1 MIEPSLWRL
10 SGSATWARASTP
22 LILFIALGLPA
33 GAIGV
38 AWPHMR
44 ESLGAPLAGLG
55 LLLAAW
61 TIAYFVASAS
71 SGPGTASFGTSIL
84 LLGGC
89 ALAAAGA
96 LGIALSSRWWMVP
109 LAAVPLGAGSGLI
122 DAAVNAHV
130 SLNRGVRYMGWLH
143 ASWAVGAALGPQVI
157 VVSLA
162 ATGSWRAAFGVMAF
176 AFLGIGLVVAIRRGD
191 WAGGANAPPVQ
202 APARISPGPSYRR
215 ALLLLAGLFLIG
227 AGLEATAG
235 DWSYTQLTTGR
246 SVPAEMASLS
256 ASLFWAGLAGG
267 RAALGLFG
275 NRAAPARL
283 LDAGVALAVLAA
295 LGFWLGPPPVAAF
308 IALPVLG
315 IAVSLI
321 FPLLLSLTPE
331 RVGTAM
337 TPHTVGYGLAAGNL
351 GAGGIPAGAGLV
363 LQSAGVLALGPILV
377 CLAVAMA
384 ILHAV
389 SRFSGPGRRQ
399 SLEPAPGHGGS

>member
-1 MIEPSLWRL
+1 M
-10 SGSATWARASTP
+10 
-22 LILFIALGLPA
+22 LFVALGLPA

-71 SGPGTASFGTSIL
+71 SGSGTARFGTSVL

-96 LGIALSSRWWMVP
+96 LGLALSIHWWTIP
-109 LAAVPLGAGSGLI
+109 PAAFLLGGGSGLI

-143 ASWAVGAALGPQVI
+143 ASWAMGATLGPQAI

-162 ATGSWRAAFGVMAF
+162 ATGSWRAAFGAMAL
-176 AFLGIGLVVAIRRGD
+176 AFLGIGFVVGARRRD
-191 WAGGANAPPVQ
+191 WAGAASAEPEQLPTRASAG
-202 APARISPGPSYRR
+202 SPYRR

-235 DWSYTQLTTGR
+235 DWSYTQLTVGR
-246 SVPAEMASLS
+246 SMHADLASWS
-256 ASLFWAGLAGG
+256 ASLFWAGLAAG
-267 RAALGLFG
+267 RVGLGLFG

-283 LDAGVALAVLAA
+283 LDAGVVIAMLAA
-295 LGFWLGPPPVAAF
+295 LGFWLAPALVAAF
-308 IALPVLG
+308 VALPILG

-337 TPHTVGYGLAAGNL
+337 TTHTVGYGLAAGNI

-363 LQSAGVLALGPILV
+363 LQSAGVLTLGPILAF
-377 CLAVAMA
+377 LAIVMA
-384 ILHAV
+384 VLHAV
-389 SRFSGPGRRQ
+389 SRFSGPGRRR
-399 SLEPAPGHGGS
+399 SL

>member
-1 MIEPSLWRL
+1 MIEPNLWRP

-22 LILFIALGLPA
+22 LILFVTLGLPA

-44 ESLGAPLAGLG
+44 ASLGAPLAGLG

-61 TIAYFVASAS
+61 TVAYFVASAS
-71 SGPGTASFGTSIL
+71 SGPGTARFGTSIL

-89 ALAAAGA
+89 ALAGAGA
-96 LGIALSSRWWMVP
+96 LGLSLASQWWMIPV
-109 LAAVPLGAGSGLI
+109 AALPLGAGSGLI

-143 ASWAVGAALGPQVI
+143 ASWALGAALGPQAIVI
-157 VVSLA
+157 ALA
-162 ATGSWRAAFGVMAF
+162 ATGSWRAAFLVMAA
-176 AFLGIGLVVAIRRGD
+176 AFLGIGLVVGARRTD
-191 WAGGANAPPVQ
+191 WTGGSRSESR
-202 APARISPGPSYRR
+202 PAQPERGGGSRYRR

-235 DWSYTQLTTGR
+235 DWSYTQLTVGR
-246 SVPAEMASLS
+246 SMPADLASWS
-256 ASLFWAGLAGG
+256 ASLFWTGLAAG
-267 RAALGLFG
+267 RVALGLFG
-275 NRAAPARL
+275 NRVSPVRL
-283 LDAGVALAVLAA
+283 LDLGVGTAMLAA
-295 LGFWLGPPPVAAF
+295 VGFWLAPPLVAAF
-308 IALPVLG
+308 IALPILG

-337 TPHTVGYGLAAGNL
+337 TSHTVGYGLAAGNI

-363 LQSAGVLALGPILV
+363 LQSVGVLALGPILAV
-377 CLAVAMA
+377 LAVVMA
-384 ILHAV
+384 LLHAV
-389 SRFSGPGRRQ
+389 SRLGDRGRQ
-399 SLEPAPGHGGS
+399 SL

>member
-1 MIEPSLWRL
+1 VIEPNLWRPG
-10 SGSATWARASTP
+10 GSATWARASTP
-22 LILFIALGLPA
+22 LILFVTLGLPA

-44 ESLGAPLAGLG
+44 ASLGAPLAGLG

-71 SGPGTASFGTSIL
+71 SGPGTARFGTSTL

-89 ALAAAGA
+89 ALAGAGA
-96 LGIALSSRWWMVP
+96 LGLSLASQWWIIPVAAL
-109 LAAVPLGAGSGLI
+109 PLGAGSGLI

-143 ASWAVGAALGPQVI
+143 ASWALGAALGPQAIVI
-157 VVSLA
+157 SLA
-162 ATGSWRAAFGVMAF
+162 ATGSWRAALVVMAA
-176 AFLGIGLVVAIRRGD
+176 AFLGIGLVVGGRRSD
-191 WAGGANAPPVQ
+191 WAGRASNETPAAPPE
-202 APARISPGPSYRR
+202 RGGGSRYRR
-215 ALLLLAGLFLIG
+215 ALLLLAGLFLVG

-246 SVPAEMASLS
+246 SVPPDLASWS

-267 RAALGLFG
+267 RVALGLFG
-275 NRAAPARL
+275 NRVTPVRL
-283 LDAGVALAVLAA
+283 LDLGVGLAMLAA
-295 LGFWLGPPPVAAF
+295 LGFWLAPALVAAF

-337 TPHTVGYGLAAGNL
+337 TSHTVGYGLAAGNI

-363 LQSAGVLALGPILV
+363 LQSAGVLALGPILAF
-377 CLAVAMA
+377 LAVVMA
-384 ILHAV
+384 LLHAV
-389 SRFSGPGRRQ
+389 SRFSDQGRRQ
-399 SLEPAPGHGGS
+399 SL

>member
-1 MIEPSLWRL
+1 VIEPSLWRPG
-10 SGSATWARASTP
+10 GSATWASAGTP
-22 LILFIALGLPA
+22 LMLFVALGLPA

-44 ESLGAPLAGLG
+44 ASLGAPLAGLG

-71 SGPGTASFGTSIL
+71 SGPGTARYGTWIIL
-84 LLGGC
+84 LAGC

-96 LGIALSSRWWMVP
+96 LGIAVSGRWWMIP
-109 LAAVPLGAGSGLI
+109 LAALLLGGGSGLI

-143 ASWAVGAALGPQVI
+143 ASWALGATLGPQAI

-162 ATGSWRAAFGVMAF
+162 TTGSWRAAFGAAAL
-176 AFLGIGLVVAIRRGD
+176 AFLGIGLVVGARRSD
-191 WAGGANAPPVQ
+191 WAGVASVEPLQPPTI
-202 APARISPGPSYRR
+202 ASAGSPYRR

-235 DWSYTQLTTGR
+235 DWSYTQLTVGR
-246 SVPAEMASLS
+246 SMPADLASWS

-267 RAALGLFG
+267 RVALGLFG
-275 NRAAPARL
+275 NRATPVRL
-283 LDAGVALAVLAA
+283 LDAGVVIAMLAA
-295 LGFWLGPPPVAAF
+295 LGFWLGPSFVAAF
-308 IALPVLG
+308 IALPILG

-331 RVGTAM
+331 RVGSAM
-337 TPHTVGYGLAAGNL
+337 TSHTVGYGLAAGNL
-351 GAGGIPAGAGLV
+351 GAGAIPALTGLV
-363 LQSAGVLALGPILV
+363 LQSAGVLALGPILAL
-377 CLAVAMA
+377 LAVVMA
-384 ILHAV
+384 VLHAV
-389 SRFSGPGRRQ
+389 TRFIGPGRRR
-399 SLEPAPGHGGS
+399 SPEPG

>member
-1 MIEPSLWRL
+1 MIDSNLWRPGG
-10 SGSATWARASTP
+10 SGTWARAGTP
-22 LILFIALGLPA
+22 LILFVTLGLPA

-44 ESLGAPLAGLG
+44 ASIGAPLAGLG

-71 SGPGTASFGTSIL
+71 SGPGTARFGTSLL

-89 ALAAAGA
+89 TLAGVGA
-96 LGIALSSRWWMVP
+96 LGLALSSRWWMIP
-109 LAAVPLGAGSGLI
+109 LAAFLLGGGSGLI
-122 DAAVNAHV
+122 DAAINAHV

-143 ASWAVGAALGPQVI
+143 ASWAVGAALGPQAI

-162 ATGSWRAAFGVMAF
+162 ATGSWRAAFAAMAV
-176 AFLGIGLVVAIRRGD
+176 AFLSIGLVVGARRSD
-191 WAGGANAPPVQ
+191 WARASNVAPRQPLPSRSGGSA
-202 APARISPGPSYRR
+202 YRR

-235 DWSYTQLTTGR
+235 DWSYTQLTAGR
-246 SVPAEMASLS
+246 SVPADLASWS

-275 NRAAPARL
+275 NRATPARL
-283 LDAGVALAVLAA
+283 LDAGVAMATVGA
-295 LGFWLGPPPVAAF
+295 LGFWLGPPLVAAF
-308 IALPVLG
+308 IALPILG

-351 GAGGIPAGAGLV
+351 GAGAIPAFTGLV
-363 LQSAGVLALGPILV
+363 LQSAGVLALGPILAF
-377 CLAVAMA
+377 LAVVVAA
-384 ILHAV
+384 LHAV
-389 SRFSGPGRRQ
+389 SRFSDRGRPQ
-399 SLEPAPGHGGS
+399 SL

>member
-1 MIEPSLWRL
+1 MIEPNLWRP
-10 SGSATWARASTP
+10 SGSGTWARASTP
-22 LILFIALGLPA
+22 LILFVALGLPA

-71 SGPGTASFGTSIL
+71 SGPVTASFGTPIL

-89 ALAAAGA
+89 TLAAAGA
-96 LGIALSSRWWMVP
+96 LGLALSSGWWMIP
-109 LAAVPLGAGSGLI
+109 LAAFLLGGGSGLI

-143 ASWAVGAALGPQVI
+143 ASWAVGAALGPQAIVI
-157 VVSLA
+157 SLA
-162 ATGSWRAAFGVMAF
+162 ATGSWRAAFGVMAL
-176 AFLGIGLVVAIRRGD
+176 AFLGIGLVVATRRRD
-191 WAGGANAPPVQ
+191 WAGGASSTPQQPPTRVS
-202 APARISPGPSYRR
+202 AGSSYRR
-215 ALLLLAGLFLIG
+215 ALLLLAGLFLMG

-235 DWSYTQLTTGR
+235 DWSYTQLTAGR
-246 SVPAEMASLS
+246 SVPAELASLS

-267 RAALGLFG
+267 RVALGLFG
-275 NRAAPARL
+275 NRATPARL

-295 LGFWLGPPPVAAF
+295 LGFWLGPPLVSAF
-308 IALPVLG
+308 IALPILG

-363 LQSAGVLALGPILV
+363 LQSAGVLALGPILAF
-377 CLAVAMA
+377 LAVAMA

-399 SLEPAPGHGGS
+399 SLEPAPGRRGS